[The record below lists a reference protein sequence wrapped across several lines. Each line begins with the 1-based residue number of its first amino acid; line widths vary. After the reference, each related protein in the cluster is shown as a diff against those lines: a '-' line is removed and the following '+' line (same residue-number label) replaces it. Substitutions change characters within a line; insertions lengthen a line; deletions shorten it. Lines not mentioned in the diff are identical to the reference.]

1 MMLRSYITA
10 VVLVACLSHFGD
22 AAITGWT
29 EPSTISGA
37 TGEADNI
44 QIAEDTALEATI
56 ATFNA
61 TSDGTVESYE
71 LVTTDTPFVL
81 NSTTGEL
88 TLSTALD
95 FETQIN
101 HTIEVKATDSADAVG
116 TATVVITVTD
126 VNEAAPTFG
135 ATSFSVCVT
144 DGSAAGT
151 SIITFSATDTDTG
164 DSIVYSID
172 SGNNGT
178 DLAIAGSQLKVDT
191 GKTLDKNRTDTY
203 YLVILATDTVA
214 TVRSGSATY
223 TINVET
229 SCSRSKAAALTMT
242 FMTLFLALIASLN

>member
-144 DGSAAGT
+144 DGSAADT
-151 SIITFSATDTDTG
+151 SVTTFSATDEDSGDT
-164 DSIVYSID
+164 ITYSINSGDTNTNFKIATAELQVNTGNTLERATTATYTLVVHAADDD
-172 SGNNGT
+172 SPSLT
-178 DLAIAGSQLKVDT
+178 
-191 GKTLDKNRTDTY
+191 
-203 YLVILATDTVA
+203 
-214 TVRSGSATY
+214 GSATY
-223 TINVET
+223 TVNVQT
-229 SCSRSKAAALTMT
+229 SCSSGAAALTMT
-242 FMTLFLALIASLN
+242 FITLFLALISSLN